1 MPAGLTAE
9 WPEGSIPAESQSCFT
24 AAGIPEEP
32 GEYTFQVVGDVVI
45 SIFGQPITLGTLV
58 FDALIVVEENENEI
72 FGCTYPTAINYT
84 AYANDDD
91 GTCLFAGCTDEEA
104 LNFSPLATIGD
115 QSCIY
120 EVDSESGC
128 ASDTNQDG
136 IVSVADLLILL
147 GEFGT
152 TCP

>member
-1 MPAGLTAE
+1 M
-9 WPEGSIPAESQSCFT
+9 
-24 AAGIPEEP
+24 GIPEEP

-104 LNFSPLATIGD
+104 LNLLAIWQPLATKAAFTKSIPNPD
-115 QSCIY
+115 VLPIPTKT
-120 EVDSESGC
+120 
-128 ASDTNQDG
+128 AS
-136 IVSVADLLILL
+136 SASP
-147 GEFGT
+147 
-152 TCP
+152 TCSFFWVNSARRVHKSLHPRYA

>member
-1 MPAGLTAE
+1 M
-9 WPEGSIPAESQSCFT
+9 
-24 AAGIPEEP
+24 
-32 GEYTFQVVGDVVI
+32 
-45 SIFGQPITLGTLV
+45 
-58 FDALIVVEENENEI
+58 
-72 FGCTYPTAINYT
+72 NYT

-91 GTCLFAGCTDEEA
+91 GTCLFAGCTNEEA
-104 LNFSPLATIGD
+104 LNYSPLATIGD

-120 EVDSESGC
+120 EVDFESGC